1 MLGIR
6 ASNAAALARRAV
18 SSLSTGVLG
27 LVLVTVVPT
36 GAAEARK
43 KKDEAEAAAEAPAAA
58 AKVVVKDKT
67 ELRAD
72 PSDNGKVLKKL
83 RGKDKLDFVE
93 RSPDGKWAKVK
104 KSKVEGWVA
113 ADLLDGLPAQSAT
126 ATASKPAEATKDVP
140 PPTPVEKPPEKK
152 PEPTPVVTAPPKPPE
167 PVTPPAPVEK
177 PAPVVARTEPVTP
190 AKPVEPS
197 EASAPR
203 AEKLPLSGFW
213 LSIGGGAALLDS
225 GMSATTTPNGLTPEL
240 FNYKISTLPALGL
253 QARLGYTFGYKLFR
267 VGVDAGYRFAGAT
280 AIVINLPNRDP
291 YPLNGG
297 STAPLITPR
306 QEVST
311 TAHDADAAFS
321 IGAAFA
327 LPKRLDLSIRA
338 RAGFE
343 LFAFIPELNNNAALP
358 QEIFYGPHVG
368 GVLEFQSRFV
378 PGFGLRAEGG
388 YIPYAV
394 RTQNTGLRD
403 GQADSSNGWFAGGSI
418 GARIIRGFDV
428 EVAYRILS
436 TSTTYKQGSDP
447 ERLRYD
453 RDPNIRAL
461 YMMGEK
467 LDTGSRSTAQQ
478 TLTLNL
484 VFFRN

>member
-18 SSLSTGVLG
+18 SSLGTGVLG
-27 LVLVTVVPT
+27 LVLITVVPT
-36 GAAEARK
+36 GVAEARK
-43 KKDEAEAAAEAPAAA
+43 KKDDAEAAAEAPAAA
-58 AKVVVKDKT
+58 AKVVVTDKT

-83 RGKDKLDFVE
+83 RGKDKVDFIE

-104 KSKVEGWVA
+104 KSKVEGWA
-113 ADLLDGLPAQSAT
+113 RADLLEGLPAQSAT
-126 ATASKPAEATKDVP
+126 ATASKPAETTKDVTP
-140 PPTPVEKPPEKK
+140 PAKVETPPEKK
-152 PEPTPVVTAPPKPPE
+152 PEPTPVVTASKPPE
-167 PVTPPAPVEK
+167 PVTPPPPPVEK
-177 PAPVVARTEPVTP
+177 PAPVVTRAEPTTP
-190 AKPVEPS
+190 ARPAEPS
-197 EASAPR
+197 ETPPPR
-203 AEKLPLSGFW
+203 AERLPLTGFW

-225 GMSATTTPNGLTPEL
+225 SVSATTSPNGLTPEL

-291 YPLNGG
+291 YPLSGG
-297 STAPLITPR
+297 STASLVTPR

-321 IGAAFA
+321 IGAGLA

-368 GVLEFQSRFV
+368 GIVELQSRFV
-378 PGFGLRAEGG
+378 PGFGVRAEGG

-428 EVAYRILS
+428 EVTYRILS

-478 TLTLNL
+478 TITLNL